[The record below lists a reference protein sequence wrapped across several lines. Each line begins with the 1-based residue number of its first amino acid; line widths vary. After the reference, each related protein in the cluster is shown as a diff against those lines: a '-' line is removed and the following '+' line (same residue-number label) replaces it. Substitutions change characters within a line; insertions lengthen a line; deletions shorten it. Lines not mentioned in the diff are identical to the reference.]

1 MAHSQK
7 FSLYYG
13 KDAHE
18 IDAQTLADSLSSF
31 STLLAEIN
39 KDLHTGKNVEF
50 KVKSFRPGS
59 FEVPCELIELIIA
72 GVLSTPQANSLPDIL
87 KTAWEL
93 IKLKLD
99 LGGKPPKQVTA
110 SDNATAIVT
119 ESGNVTYVDKRTFNI
134 FQNNVVATD
143 ALEKQFSTL
152 ARDKEVKEFKVLM
165 DDSSPLVEVPAE
177 KFPLL
182 ADTISE
188 SEKDTKSRIESCRL
202 NLLKVVFDNRYKWEF
217 YKQGV
222 KIAAAIRDLDFL
234 TRVAGGEKFAK
245 GDIIVA
251 EVQTHQVFDRA
262 LNTYINRSYEILT
275 VHEHIPRAEQIG
287 MNF

>member
-1 MAHSQK
+1 MTHSQK

-39 KDLHTGKNVEF
+39 KELHTGKNIEF
-50 KVKSFRPGS
+50 RVKAFRPGS
-59 FEVPCELIELIIA
+59 FEVSCELIELLIA
-72 GVLSTPQANSLPDIL
+72 GVLSIPQVNSLPDIL

-110 SDNATAIVT
+110 TDNATAIVA

-134 FQNNVVATD
+134 FQHNVVATD
-143 ALEKQFSTL
+143 ALEKQFASL
-152 ARDKEVKEFKVLM
+152 ARDQEVREFKVLM
-165 DDSSPLVEVPAE
+165 DDSSPLVEVPAN
-177 KFPLL
+177 KFSLL
-182 ADTISE
+182 AETLSDSGQ
-188 SEKDTKSRIESCRL
+188 DTKSRIESCSL
-202 NLLKVVFDNRYKWEF
+202 NILKVVFDKRYKWEF

-222 KIAAAIRDLDFL
+222 KIAASIHDNDFL
-234 TRVAGGEKFAK
+234 ARVAGGEKFAK

-262 LNTYINRSYEILT
+262 LNTFINRSYEILT
-275 VHEHIPRAEQIG
+275 VQQHIPRAEQIG
-287 MNF
+287 MEL